1 MLGRL
6 KFDIDPLVNQML
18 DQIPQDVIINGTILD
33 PAIGG
38 GQFVKEVERRK
49 RAAGKT
55 DAEIAKTVFG
65 IEQNVLRKNYA
76 VNKHKLVG
84 NYKVDNF
91 LEKEFKMKFD
101 VIVGNPPF
109 KNGNETGGKSS
120 LWRKIVAKS
129 WNLVNNNGT
138 LIDLV

>member
-6 KFDIDPLVNQML
+6 KFDIDTLVNQIL
-18 DQIPQDVIINGTILD
+18 DQIPNDVIVNGTVLD

-55 DAEIAKTVFG
+55 DKEIAKTVFG

-84 NYKVDNF
+84 NYEVDYF
-91 LEKEFKMKFD
+91 LERDFKDM
-101 VIVGNPPF
+101 
-109 KNGNETGGKSS
+109 
-120 LWRKIVAKS
+120 
-129 WNLVNNNGT
+129 
-138 LIDLV
+138 